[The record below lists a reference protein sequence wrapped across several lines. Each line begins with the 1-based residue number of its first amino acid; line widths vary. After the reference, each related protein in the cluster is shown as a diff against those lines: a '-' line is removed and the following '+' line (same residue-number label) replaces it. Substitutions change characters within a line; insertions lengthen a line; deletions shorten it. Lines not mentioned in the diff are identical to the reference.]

1 MYFYSKKLR
10 PSTSAG
16 HLPPCLSTLQVKRK
30 VSSNLSYFR
39 LVGYDRQSASQRCP
53 S

>member
-1 MYFYSKKLR
+1 MLR

-30 VSSNLSYFR
+30 VSSNLSYF
-39 LVGYDRQSASQRCP
+39 LNALQRYE
-53 S
+53 